1 MLCPAGFHT
10 FDYAR
15 HFLSCCARMLGIE
28 HVTRRGSIVMEY
40 FGREVG
46 VKIMP
51 TGVKPERFLGG
62 FDWGDT
68 QWRRG
73 ELVSQV
79 G

>member
-1 MLCPAGFHT
+1 
-10 FDYAR
+10 
-15 HFLSCCARMLGIE
+15 MLGIE

-40 FGREVG
+40 FGRDVS

-73 ELVSQV
+73 ELASQV
-79 G
+79 GWSTAGSCNEAIWGCFDAWLF

>member
-1 MLCPAGFHT
+1 
-10 FDYAR
+10 
-15 HFLSCCARMLGIE
+15 
-28 HVTRRGSIVMEY
+28 MEY
-40 FGREVG
+40 FGRDVS

-73 ELVSQV
+73 ELTSQV
-79 G
+79 GWATAGSCKEATVWGCIDAWLF